1 MHGPGSVRRGS
12 DGDYCGKG
20 INGVTKDQGQRRS
33 EEQDKGKHGD
43 KEAREWRSGCD
54 CDEVDLRRSWED
66 PGIGVTWK
74 EREGDYVTREDPGE
88 IGMTG
93 KEKTREGGEC
103 VLERTKGSLGGG
115 SVFRSVGKRLVGL
128 SGRGSSKRESGEKGI

>member
-1 MHGPGSVRRGS
+1 M
-12 DGDYCGKG
+12 
-20 INGVTKDQGQRRS
+20 
-33 EEQDKGKHGD
+33 
-43 KEAREWRSGCD
+43 
-54 CDEVDLRRSWED
+54 
-66 PGIGVTWK
+66 
-74 EREGDYVTREDPGE
+74 TREDPGE

-103 VLERTKGSLGGG
+103 VLERTKGCLGGG